1 MGHYSH
7 TQETRGHASY
17 SDKEPSFQPALAR
30 DNPKPFSQYYNVR
43 RQVYFAIFQETN
55 VKRSVGWRHPNL
67 LHNYIE
73 HEGLK
78 NVGLTLGNI
87 VVEMLMLRSSEMI
100 ILWAAGQVS
109 RMQDMEWQA
118 TDLSVLYG
126 LLPDKLI
133 EMIIENVQS
142 GLLHQSVLNNA
153 TSELTAWIYM
163 D

>member
-1 MGHYSH
+1 
-7 TQETRGHASY
+7 
-17 SDKEPSFQPALAR
+17 
-30 DNPKPFSQYYNVR
+30 
-43 RQVYFAIFQETN
+43 
-55 VKRSVGWRHPNL
+55 
-67 LHNYIE
+67 
-73 HEGLK
+73 
-78 NVGLTLGNI
+78 
-87 VVEMLMLRSSEMI
+87 MLMLRSSEMI